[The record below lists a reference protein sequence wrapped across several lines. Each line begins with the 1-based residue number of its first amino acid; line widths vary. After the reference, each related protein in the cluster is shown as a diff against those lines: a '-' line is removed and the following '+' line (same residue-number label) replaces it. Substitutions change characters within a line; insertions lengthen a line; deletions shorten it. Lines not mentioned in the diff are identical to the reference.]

1 MIKNI
6 TLSVILTLC
15 VSCHT
20 SSPLF
25 QYKEG
30 RKTSLTKDILE
41 EFYETKETVLTPG
54 DKISISIWSH
64 NDMSVG
70 SVNNVYSSTES
81 SGKWLLVDDDG
92 MVNIPRL
99 GRLKLSGITVS
110 EANYLL
116 EQKYGETLRDPIIN
130 VRVLNHFITILGE
143 VNNPGRYRLEN
154 EKISLVEA
162 VGLAGGLTDY
172 SENQSVDLVRIVN
185 GEPIKFTLDLTNIN
199 ALPKENIILKPRDV
213 VYINH
218 TKLKTWDKNLAKISL
233 ITSII
238 TGIAVLAFSL
248 VK

>member
-1 MIKNI
+1 MTKE
-6 TLSVILTLC
+6 ILT
-15 VSCHT
+15 
-20 SSPLF
+20 
-25 QYKEG
+25 
-30 RKTSLTKDILE
+30 
-41 EFYETKETVLTPG
+41 EFYETKEPLLAPG

-70 SVNNVYSSTES
+70 SVNNVYSSTEA

-92 MVNIPRL
+92 NVNIPRL
-99 GRLKLSGITVS
+99 GRLKLSGITVN

-130 VRVLNHFITILGE
+130 VRVLNHFITVLGE

-154 EKISLVEA
+154 EKLSLVEA

-172 SENQSVDLVRIVN
+172 SENQSIDLVRIVD

-199 ALPKENIILKPRDV
+199 ALPKEDIVLKSRDV
-213 VYINH
+213 IYINH
-218 TKLKTWDKNLAKISL
+218 TRLKTWDKNLAKISL

-238 TGIAVLAFSL
+238 TGIAVLVSSL
-248 VK
+248 AR

>member
-6 TLSVILTLC
+6 TLSAILTLC
-15 VSCHT
+15 VSCHV

-30 RKTSLTKDILE
+30 ASSLTKEILT
-41 EFYETKETVLTPG
+41 EFYETKEPLLAPG

-70 SVNNVYSSTES
+70 SVNNVYSSTEA

-92 MVNIPRL
+92 NVNIPRL
-99 GRLKLSGITVS
+99 GRLKLSGITVN

-130 VRVLNHFITILGE
+130 VRVLNHFITVLGE

-154 EKISLVEA
+154 EKLSLVEA

-172 SENQSVDLVRIVN
+172 SENQSIDLVRIVD

-199 ALPKENIILKPRDV
+199 ALPKEDIVLKSRDV
-213 VYINH
+213 IYINH
-218 TKLKTWDKNLAKISL
+218 TRLKTWDKNLAKISL

-238 TGIAVLAFSL
+238 TGIAVLVSSL
-248 VK
+248 AR